1 MPGPAGAAMLMA
13 AKPGAILEGVRIAA
27 KVFLLTIMFVFIIGA
42 LLVCFQVII
51 ISSYLCGFNYEHSY
65 IYNVYI
71 ISRLSVVNPSDTLRT
86 IGLVI
91 RPPSLRQT
99 CHSGNR
105 QQWSPHAIT
114 ST

>member
-51 ISSYLCGFNYEHSY
+51 ISSYTQILCSL
-65 IYNVYI
+65 IKV
-71 ISRLSVVNPSDTLRT
+71 SKQL
-86 IGLVI
+86 LVE
-91 RPPSLRQT
+91 QT
-99 CHSGNR
+99 
-105 QQWSPHAIT
+105 QWCPM
-114 ST
+114 